1 MWTSKLLSWLEQ
13 SSVAYTETRLITR
26 KGAVLSKSARGLAA
40 AGILTLVLGTVHG
53 FSVLL
58 EPLESDFYLSRAQA
72 SVFYSLA
79 LLCLTIAVLGS
90 HYLFSRF
97 SVVVNAAIACGIGA
111 LGLCIAALAKTAWEF
126 GLGYSV
132 LFGLANGFGYA
143 LSLQLAARSYPE
155 RRGLAIGAVTALY
168 AVGASFFAMVTGVVL
183 EPFGLSGVMGGMA
196 AILSLALVI
205 VVILVCPTDISS
217 RYPKLESK
225 DDVRGNARLQICL
238 WIGYLGACT
247 AGLAVLG
254 HAAAIVRSSGGSENE
269 SLSAVIVIGFATGL
283 GGIAAGWLN
292 DRYGY
297 KRLLILLPGLTGGV
311 LILITLVGGELVIPG
326 LAIAGGLYG
335 ATITVV
341 PAAISQLFGISGS
354 AVIYG
359 RVMTAWGVA
368 ALCGP
373 MIGGFGYDLTGRYTA
388 TLLLAAAVA
397 LVAVVAGQQT
407 GKTRVQ

>member
-1 MWTSKLLSWLEQ
+1 M
-13 SSVAYTETRLITR
+13 
-26 KGAVLSKSARGLAA
+26 SKSARGLAA

-58 EPLESDFYLSRAQA
+58 EPLESSFHLSRAQA
-72 SVFYSLA
+72 SGFYSLA

-97 SVVVNAAIACGIGA
+97 SIFVNAAIACGVGV
-111 LGLCIAALAKTAWEF
+111 LGLYIAALAKTAWEF

-143 LSLQLAARSYPE
+143 LSLQLAARAYPE
-155 RRGLAIGAVTALY
+155 KRGLAIGAVTALY
-168 AVGASFFAMVTGVVL
+168 AVGASFFAMITGVML
-183 EPFGLSGVMGGMA
+183 EPFGLSGVMSGMA
-196 AILSLALVI
+196 AILGVALVM
-205 VVILVCPTDISS
+205 VVALVRPTDLSH
-217 RYPKLESK
+217 RYPKLEIK
-225 DDVRGNARLQICL
+225 DDLRGSARLQICL

-254 HAAAIVRSSGGSENE
+254 HAAAMVRSSGGSENE
-269 SLSAVIVIGFATGL
+269 SLSAVIVIGFAAGL
-283 GGIAAGWLN
+283 GGIVAGWLN

-297 KRLLILLPGLTGGV
+297 KRLLILLPGLTASI
-311 LILITLVGGELVIPG
+311 LILIALIGGELVISG

-341 PAAISQLFGISGS
+341 PAAISLLFGISGS

-373 MIGGFGYDLTGRYTA
+373 MIGGLGYDLTGGYTT

-397 LVAVVAGQQT
+397 VVAVVAGQQT
-407 GKTRVQ
+407 RKLDSTRRIESR

>member
-1 MWTSKLLSWLEQ
+1 LGK
-13 SSVAYTETRLITR
+13 SV
-26 KGAVLSKSARGLAA
+26 RGFTA

-58 EPLESDFYLSRAQA
+58 EPLESSFYLSRAQA
-72 SVFYSLA
+72 SGFYSLA
-79 LLCLTIAVLGS
+79 LICLTIAVLGS
-90 HYLFSRF
+90 HYLLSRF
-97 SVVVNAAIACGIGA
+97 SVVVNAAIACGVA
-111 LGLCIAALAKTAWEF
+111 VLGLSIAALAKTVWEF

-143 LSLQLAARSYPE
+143 LSLQLAARAYPE

-168 AVGASFFAMVTGVVL
+168 AVGASFFAMITGAML
-183 EPFGLSGVMGGMA
+183 EPFGLSGVMSGMA
-196 AILSLALVI
+196 AILGLALVV
-205 VVILVCPTDISS
+205 VVILVRATDISS
-217 RYPKLESK
+217 RYPKLEIK
-225 DDVRGNARLQICL
+225 DNLRGSARLQIWL
-238 WIGYLGACT
+238 WLGYLGACT

-254 HAAAIVRSSGGSENE
+254 HAAAIVRTSGGSENE
-269 SLSAVIVIGFATGL
+269 SLSAVIVIGFAAGL
-283 GGIAAGWLN
+283 GGVLAGWLN

-297 KRLLILLPGLTGGV
+297 KRLLILLPGLTAGV
-311 LILITLVGGELVIPG
+311 LILIALVGGKLVISG

-341 PAAISQLFGISGS
+341 PAAISLLFGISGS

-373 MIGGFGYDLTGRYTA
+373 MIGGLGYDLTGGYTA
-388 TLLLAAAVA
+388 TLLLAAVVA
-397 LVAVVAGQQT
+397 LIAVVAGQQT
-407 GKTRVQ
+407 GKTRIQ